1 MAEIMSTPPAI
12 IGSTLRVASWNV
24 WANLGAW
31 RDRYP
36 QIAEILRGAGA
47 DVICLQEVWRDE
59 AFDAAAFVAAELG
72 YHHHAA
78 VEWSEFLQIHSG
90 SAILSRWPI
99 SNPDSLV
106 PPTEHPAAPG
116 LFQAVSIDGPRGPV
130 LVANAML
137 AWRPDHSSIRQSQA
151 RALGGWIKA
160 RRGRDQTVVLCGDF
174 NAGPDTDEIRALTGK
189 GAATAPGLVFHDAW
203 EETRPG
209 APGHTWSRA
218 NPHTLQA
225 ALPDRRI
232 DFIFSAWGGPGAL
245 GQPIAAGLLGDGA
258 EGGPIASDHS
268 GLWADL
274 RY

>member
-1 MAEIMSTPPAI
+1 MLQPI
-12 IGSTLRVASWNV
+12 ISSALRVASWNV
-24 WANLGAW
+24 WANLGDW
-31 RDRYP
+31 RDRYL
-36 QIAEILRGAGA
+36 QIAEILRRGEA
-47 DVICLQEVWRDE
+47 DVICLQEVWRDD
-59 AFDAAAFVAAELG
+59 AFDATTFLATELG
-72 YHHHAA
+72 YHYAAA
-78 VEWSEFLQIHSG
+78 VDWSDYLQVHSG

-99 SNPDSLV
+99 SNTGSVV

-116 LFQAVSIDGPRGPV
+116 LFQAVSIDGPRGPM

-137 AWRPDHSSIRQSQA
+137 AWRPDHGSIRQSQA
-151 RALGGWIKA
+151 RALGAWIRA
-160 RRGRDQTVVLCGDF
+160 RRGRDQAVVLCGDF

-189 GAATAPGLVFHDAW
+189 GAATAPGLVFQDAW
-203 EETRPG
+203 EETRPD

-218 NPHTLQA
+218 NPHTLAA

-232 DFIFSAWGGPGAL
+232 DFVFSAWGGPNGL

-268 GLWADL
+268 GVWADL